1 MSKVI
6 YANRAALYHA
16 ERYDPPEFFVSHT
29 IPSGL
34 SNSILITF
42 ITHSNALSLTTPQW
56 EGQSMTFLDD
66 YSARNMLQSIYYF
79 PHPTAGTRDMTF
91 SLSGSGGAASIISV
105 TLAGV
110 NLINP
115 FGAVAGENTPN
126 AGISIAV
133 PPDAGVFRLGGVSVS
148 GYYQATIAVGADQVH
163 IGTIGE
169 SGTNAQRVATSYK
182 NTGTTTMSF
191 STASAS
197 DKLMQAFV
205 VNPTQAPFIG
215 MNIDQISIKP
225 SSVNQKLFLTDNGA
239 QTNNQL
245 LVGEETTIDKNYIS
259 FPRLTTIERDAL
271 SSPTAG
277 TVLWN
282 ITTARLEIYNGS
294 GWVAV

>member
-91 SLSGSGGAASIISV
+91 SLSSGGAASIISV

-126 AGISIAV
+126 AKISIAV
-133 PPDAGVFRLGGVSVS
+133 PPDAGVFRLGGVSDRN
-148 GYYQATIAVGADQVH
+148 YQETIGVGTDQVH
-163 IGTIGE
+163 IGTIGA
-169 SGTNAQRVATSYK
+169 SGTTVGCFALSYK

-191 STASAS
+191 FTADPS

-215 MNIDQISIKP
+215 MNIDQVSIKP

-259 FPRLTTIERDAL
+259 FPRLTTTERDAL